1 MVGTAWAI
9 VIIVMAI
16 RRGRGHIEQA
26 STERE
31 LVGAMGVSEEA
42 VVANAMEAVR
52 QHVEQEAPHELADV
66 EAHDLAL
73 VTTALPIVLPAETD
87 IGLVKIEQAAVS
99 DRDAMRVAREISQD
113 LLGTGEGLFGI
124 DDPFGRSQWCEG
136 GSELVRVLESGEIG
150 KEL

>member
-1 MVGTAWAI
+1 VIRPGEWTIEYFDDLHAAAAAWTRRRLMVGTAWAI

-66 EAHDLAL
+66 EAHD
-73 VTTALPIVLPAETD
+73 
-87 IGLVKIEQAAVS
+87 
-99 DRDAMRVAREISQD
+99 
-113 LLGTGEGLFGI
+113 
-124 DDPFGRSQWCEG
+124 
-136 GSELVRVLESGEIG
+136 
-150 KEL
+150 

>member
-1 MVGTAWAI
+1 
-9 VIIVMAI
+9 
-16 RRGRGHIEQA
+16 
-26 STERE
+26 
-31 LVGAMGVSEEA
+31 MGVGEEA
-42 VVANAMEAVR
+42 VVANAMETVR

-87 IGLVKIEQAAVS
+87 MGLVKIEQAAVS
-99 DRDAMRVAREISQD
+99 DCDAMRVAREIGQD
-113 LLGTGEGLFGI
+113 LLGTGEGLFGV
-124 DDPFGRSQWCEG
+124 DDPFGRSQWCEV